1 MIELEIV
8 PDVRHRSRGVENEE
22 VRLVDYVF

>member
-1 MIELEIV
+1 MIELEII
-8 PDVRHRSRGVENEE
+8 PDVNHHSRGAENEE

>member
-1 MIELEIV
+1 MIELEII
-8 PDVRHRSRGVENEE
+8 PDVNHRSRGVGNEE